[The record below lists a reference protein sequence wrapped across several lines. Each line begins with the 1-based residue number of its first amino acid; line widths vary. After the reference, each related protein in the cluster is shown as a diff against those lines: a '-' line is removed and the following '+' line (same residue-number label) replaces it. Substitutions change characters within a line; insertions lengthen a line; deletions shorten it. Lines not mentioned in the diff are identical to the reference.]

1 MEFSS
6 SQFNVILN
14 SDSLVYL
21 QNKGFLSWIWSDL
34 SGLNSLDL
42 WEVNVQDL
50 NSVGLVGGFLGALC

>member
-21 QNKGFLSWIWSDL
+21 QNKCFFE
-34 SGLNSLDL
+34 LNLTWPCRPDL

-50 NSVGLVGGFLGALC
+50 NSVGLVG